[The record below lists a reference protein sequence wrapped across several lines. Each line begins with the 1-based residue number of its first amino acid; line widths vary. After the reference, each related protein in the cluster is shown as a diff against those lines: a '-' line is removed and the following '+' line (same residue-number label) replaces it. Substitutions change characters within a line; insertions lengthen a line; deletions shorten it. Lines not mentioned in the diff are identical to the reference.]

1 MEEKI
6 LVLDIE
12 TDALNANTI
21 YVCVT
26 KDLQTGDVSF
36 YREPDKL
43 LVELKKYDYYVGHN
57 ILSFD
62 APILNKLWGTAL
74 PINKIR
80 DTLVLSQ
87 LFNPDREGKHSLAAL
102 APLVGMT
109 KIDFNDFSGFSEE
122 MLEYCKM
129 DVEITSALYTYLM
142 EKERQDFSYKSII
155 LEHKIRHV
163 INRQQSRGFYLD
175 VRKAHTVMA
184 KIKQEANQIEYD
196 ILTQVP
202 LKPKLVKE
210 VTPRIKKDG
219 TLSSVGLQKIENVVG
234 AFSIVEFQK
243 FNLGSPKQIIDRLNQ
258 YGWKPTQFTP
268 KGSPKITEINLETIS
283 DKAPEALQKLSQW
296 KMLTTRA
303 KTIEA
308 WLDEVDDTCRVHGDV
323 YTMGAVTGRMTH
335 RNPNMAN
342 IVAND
347 KPYGYEFRSCWTVPN
362 DDYVLVGMDAKGLE
376 LRMLAN
382 YMKDD
387 AYSHEVVNGDPHAY
401 NQKLAGLP
409 TRADAKTFIYAFNY
423 GASDKKL
430 GAIINGSVQQ
440 GSQLR
445 KKFLSNVPKLANLIR
460 NVERAAK
467 RGYVRGIDGRRLMI
481 RQQRKALNSL
491 LQGAG
496 AICCKQWSI
505 FLDEEIMKRKLDAY
519 LVNTIHDEQQYEVRK
534 DQAEELVSLADPC
547 ISKVS
552 DFFNMHIQLNAD
564 AKVGMSWAETH

>member
-1 MEEKI
+1 MNEKI

-12 TDALNANTI
+12 TDSLNASKI
-21 YVCVT
+21 HVCVT

-36 YREPDKL
+36 YREPDEL
-43 LVELKKYDYYVGHN
+43 LPELKKYDYFVGHN

-62 APILNKLWGTAL
+62 APILNKLWNFS
-74 PINKIR
+74 ISVNKIR
-80 DTLVLSQ
+80 DTLILSQ

-102 APLVGMT
+102 APLVNMK
-109 KIDFNDFSGFSEE
+109 KIDFNDFSEFSEE
-122 MLEYCKM
+122 MLEYCKA
-129 DVEITSALYTYLM
+129 DVEITSALYKYLM
-142 EKERQDFSYKSII
+142 EKERQDFSYKSIV

-163 INRQQSRGFYLD
+163 INRQQRHGFYLD
-175 VRKAHTVMA
+175 VKKAHTLMTD
-184 KIKQEANQIEYD
+184 IKQIANQIEYE
-196 ILTQVP
+196 ILTKVP
-202 LKPKLVKE
+202 LKPKLIKE

-219 TLSSVGLQKIENVVG
+219 TMSNIGLQKIENVSG
-234 AFSIVEFQK
+234 PFSVIEFQK
-243 FNLGSPKQIIDRLNQ
+243 FNLGSPKQIIDRMNQ
-258 YGWKPTQFTP
+258 YGWKPVEFTP
-268 KGSPKITEINLETIS
+268 KGSPKITERNLETIS

-308 WLDEVDDTCRVHGDV
+308 WLDVVDNSFRVHGEV
-323 YTMGAVTGRMTH
+323 YTNSAITGRMTH

-347 KPYGYEFRSCWTVPN
+347 KPYGHEFRSCWTVPD

-387 AYSHEVVNGDPHAY
+387 AYSYEVINGDPHTY

-430 GAIINGSVQQ
+430 GSIVNGSVEQ
-440 GSQLR
+440 GRQLR
-445 KKFLSNVPKLANLIR
+445 TKFLSNVPKLANLIR

-467 RGYVRGIDGRRLMI
+467 RGYIRGIDGRRLMI
-481 RQQRKALNSL
+481 RQPRKALNSL

-505 FLDEEIMKRKLDAY
+505 FLDEEIMKRKLDAH

-534 DQAEELVSLADPC
+534 DHAEELVSLADPC

-564 AKVGMSWAETH
+564 AKVGLSWAETH

>member
-1 MEEKI
+1 MEEKV

-12 TDALNANTI
+12 TDALDASKI
-21 YVCVT
+21 HVCVT

-43 LVELKKYDYYVGHN
+43 LLELKKYDYFVGHN

-62 APILNKLWGTAL
+62 APILNKLWNFTI
-74 PINKIR
+74 PVNKIR

-87 LFNPDREGKHSLAAL
+87 LFNPDREGKHSLSAL
-102 APLVGMT
+102 APLVGMK
-109 KIDFNDFSGFSEE
+109 KIDFDDFSEFSEE
-122 MLEYCKM
+122 MLTYCKM
-129 DVEITSALYTYLM
+129 DVEITGKLYNYLM
-142 EKERQDFSYKSII
+142 TTERKDFSFKSII

-163 INRQQSRGFYLD
+163 INRQQRRGFYLD
-175 VRKAHTVMA
+175 VKKAHNLMTT
-184 KIKQEANQIEYD
+184 IKEEANQIEKD

-202 LKPKLVKE
+202 LKPKLIKE

-219 TLSSVGLQKIENVVG
+219 TLSSIGLQKIENVG
-234 AFSIVEFQK
+234 GCFSIIEFQK
-243 FNLGSPKQIIDRLNQ
+243 FNLASPKQIIDRLNQ

-268 KGSPKITEINLETIS
+268 KGSPKITETNLETIS
-283 DKAPEALQKLSQW
+283 DKAPEGLQKLSKW

-308 WLDEVDDTCRVHGDV
+308 WLDVVDDSFRVHGDV

-347 KPYGYEFRSCWTVPN
+347 KPYGYEFRSCWTVP
-362 DDYVLVGMDAKGLE
+362 DDEYVLVGMDAKGLE

-387 AYSHEVVNGDPHAY
+387 EYSHEVVSGDPHAY

-430 GAIINGSVQQ
+430 GTIVNGSVEQ
-440 GSQLR
+440 GKQLR
-445 KKFLSNVPKLANLIR
+445 TKFLSNVPKLANLIR
-460 NVERAAK
+460 NVEKAAK
-467 RGYVRGIDGRRLMI
+467 RGYIRGIDGRRLMI
-481 RQQRKALNSL
+481 RQPRKALNSL

-505 FLDEEIMKRKLDAY
+505 FLDEEIMKRKLDAH

-534 DQAEELVSLADPC
+534 DHAEELVNLADPC

-564 AKVGMSWAETH
+564 AKVGTSWAETH